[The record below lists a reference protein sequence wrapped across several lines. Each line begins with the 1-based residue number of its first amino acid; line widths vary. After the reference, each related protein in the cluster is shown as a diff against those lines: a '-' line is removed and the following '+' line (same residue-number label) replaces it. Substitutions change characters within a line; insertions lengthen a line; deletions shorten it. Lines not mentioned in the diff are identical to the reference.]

1 MKMGQFK
8 SAWAV
13 HFPHSGELTRPVVQ
27 TKKCPLMQSGSSLRT
42 ADNAFG
48 KGIRQKHGKP
58 NSKLTFHKF
67 EISKTFLINKM
78 SNSSV

>member
-1 MKMGQFK
+1 MGQFK

-13 HFPHSGELTRPVVQ
+13 HFPHSGELTRPVVL
-27 TKKCPLMQSGSSLRT
+27 TEKCPLMRSGSSLRT
-42 ADNAFG
+42 FG

-58 NSKLTFHKF
+58 NLKLTFYKF

-78 SNSSV
+78 SNSSLLLLQ